1 MSNKYESWKKR
12 AVSHDLL
19 HDPLKSNIRAIND
32 PSCKICYPMIQTNR
46 KFMRFWEWYGKIIPE
61 SKEYTS
67 NTEEKFSELLIIRKN
82 EENKETIKK
91 VGQMIS
97 TIRYS
102 DKPKLTE
109 KEIWTHIMTRII
121 VSDGFERTNEET
133 ERVIEDLIM
142 NSESE
147 KEWTSDPERDLD
159 VSDGW
164 YEGLI
169 IKIRK
174 HEKFH
179 RGENIE
185 EIYKIDYS
193 CQQCHLIK
201 NPEEK
206 GLIEFWKWY
215 KKMTNAESFS
225 GKTIETLK
233 ELRNINFETTNS

>member
-12 AVSHDLL
+12 ATSHDLL

-32 PSCKICYPMIQTNR
+32 PSYKVCYPMIQTNR
-46 KFMRFWEWYGKIIPE
+46 KFMRFWEWYGKVIPE

-67 NTEEKFSELLIIRKN
+67 NTEERFSELLIIKD

-121 VSDGFERTNEET
+121 ASDSFEKTNEET
-133 ERVIEDLIM
+133 ERVLEDLIV

-147 KEWTSDPERDLD
+147 REWTSDPEKDLD

-164 YEGLI
+164 YEGLVMK
-169 IKIRK
+169 IKK
-174 HEKFH
+174 HERYH
-179 RGENIE
+179 RGENVE
-185 EIYKIDYS
+185 EIYKIDYT
-193 CQQCHLIK
+193 CKRCYQVK
-201 NPEEK
+201 N
-206 GLIEFWKWY
+206 L
-215 KKMTNAESFS
+215 
-225 GKTIETLK
+225 
-233 ELRNINFETTNS
+233 